1 MFNKVILVFNK
12 LIIFSLNMANS
23 AELHNLSTKSMSQ
36 IYM

>member
-1 MFNKVILVFNK
+1 MFNK

-23 AELHNLSTKSMSQ
+23 AELHNLANKSTSQ